1 MSTHTTVEVFLGHS
15 VTVAS
20 ENPFL
25 ARLRRDLLKR
35 GVFARILANL
45 QVGKDVRQVDFVV
58 ITEHRVVQEPAARIV
73 RLGASDQPITP
84 RSRSSARLSGLPLAA
99 TGTPGTA
106 VIV

>member
-1 MSTHTTVEVFLGHS
+1 MRCGTRHQLC
-15 VTVAS
+15 
-20 ENPFL
+20 
-25 ARLRRDLLKR
+25 LRSRAAPGR
-35 GVFARILANL
+35 
-45 QVGKDVRQVDFVV
+45 VRQVDFVV
-58 ITEHRVVQEPAARIV
+58 VKEHRVVQEPAARIV